1 MFYQKELKEQKEE
14 LKKIA
19 TMLWSVESQTKKD
32 ANNDLRIKLSNA
44 WILIDEIYTTLFDEE
59 Y

>member
-1 MFYQKELKEQKEE
+1 MNYRKELKEQKEE

-19 TMLWSVESQTKKD
+19 RMLWNMESQTKED
-32 ANNDLRIKLSNA
+32 ADNDLRIKLGKA
-44 WILIDEIYTTLFDEE
+44 WMLIDEIYLTLFDEE

>member
-32 ANNDLRIKLSNA
+32 ANNDLRIKLGKA
-44 WILIDEIYTTLFDEE
+44 WALIDEIYTTLFDEE

>member
-32 ANNDLRIKLSNA
+32 ANNDLRIKLGKA
-44 WILIDEIYTTLFDEE
+44 WVLIDEIYTTLFGEE

>member
-19 TMLWSVESQTKKD
+19 AMLWSVESQTKKD
-32 ANNDLRIKLSNA
+32 TNNDLRIKLGNA
-44 WILIDEIYTTLFDEE
+44 WVLIDEIYTTLFDEE

>member
-14 LKKIA
+14 FKKIA

-32 ANNDLRIKLSNA
+32 ANNDLRIKLGKA
-44 WILIDEIYTTLFDEE
+44 WVLIDEIYTTLFDEE

>member
-1 MFYQKELKEQKEE
+1 MFYQKELKEQKEQ

-32 ANNDLRIKLSNA
+32 ANNDLRIKLGKA
-44 WILIDEIYTTLFDEE
+44 WVLIDEIYTTLFDEE

>member
-32 ANNDLRIKLSNA
+32 ANNDLRIKLGNA
-44 WILIDEIYTTLFDEE
+44 WVLIDEIYTTLFDEE

>member
-32 ANNDLRIKLSNA
+32 ANNDLRIKLGKA
-44 WILIDEIYTTLFDEE
+44 WVLIDEIYTTLFDEE

>member
-1 MFYQKELKEQKEE
+1 MNYRKELKEQKEE

-19 TMLWSVESQTKKD
+19 TMLWNIESHTKKD
-32 ANNDLRIKLSNA
+32 VDNELRIKLGKA
-44 WILIDEIYTTLFDEE
+44 WVLIDEIYTTLFDEE

>member
-32 ANNDLRIKLSNA
+32 DNNDLRIKLGKA
-44 WILIDEIYTTLFDEE
+44 WVLIDEIYTTLFDEE